1 MAVNIHIDAGHYGK
15 YNQSPCD
22 KNYYESEMNWKL
34 HLMFKQEM
42 ETYEG
47 VVITQTRAD
56 QNKDLPV
63 LERGKSAKGKDLL
76 ISFHSNAVSNKVN
89 DSIDYPVAYVPL
101 DGSADKLGEQLID
114 VVEELM
120 KTKQGGRISTRK
132 GKNGDY
138 YGIIRGSVSVGVPC
152 IIIEHSFHTNTKAT
166 KWLMDDK
173 NLEKMAKAEAEVVA
187 KYYKLNK
194 KKVTTT
200 TTTSN
205 VTYKVQTGSFKIKE
219 YAEAEYRKVIA
230 AGFNAYLVETPG
242 GYYKVWVG
250 NYKTKSSAT
259 TMAKNLKTAGFGDF
273 ITTEWNV
280 RPVMVSAQK
289 SIDEIAKEV
298 INGKWGNGTTR
309 KTKLIKAG
317 YDYKTVQA
325 RVNEIL
331 KGK

>member
-1 MAVNIHIDAGHYGK
+1 MAVKIHLDAGHYGK
-15 YNQSPCD
+15 YNQSPCN
-22 KNYYESEMNWKL
+22 KKYYESEMNWKL
-34 HLMFKQEM
+34 HLMLKKEL

-47 VVITQTRAD
+47 VEVTQTRAD
-56 QNKDLPV
+56 QKKDLPV
-63 LERGKSAKGKDLL
+63 LDRGRSAKGKDIL
-76 ISFHSNAVSNKVN
+76 ISTHSNAVDSKVHE
-89 DSIDYPVAYVPL
+89 SIDYPVAYVPL
-101 DGSADKLGEQLID
+101 DGSADKLGEQLIE

-138 YGIIRGSVSVGVPC
+138 YGIIRGAVSVGVPC

-166 KWLMDDK
+166 EWLMNDK
-173 NLEKMAKAEAEVVA
+173 NLEKMAKAEAEVIA
-187 KYYKLNK
+187 KYYKLSK
-194 KKVTTT
+194 KKT
-200 TTTSN
+200 TTTSSD
-205 VTYKVQTGSFKIKE
+205 TYKVQTGSFKIKE
-219 YAEAEYRKVIA
+219 YAEAEYRKVMA
-230 AGFNAYLVETPG
+230 AGFAPYVVETSG

-250 NYKTKSSAT
+250 NYKTKSAAT

-273 ITTEWNV
+273 ITSESTSNV

-309 KTKLIKAG
+309 KTKLTKAG